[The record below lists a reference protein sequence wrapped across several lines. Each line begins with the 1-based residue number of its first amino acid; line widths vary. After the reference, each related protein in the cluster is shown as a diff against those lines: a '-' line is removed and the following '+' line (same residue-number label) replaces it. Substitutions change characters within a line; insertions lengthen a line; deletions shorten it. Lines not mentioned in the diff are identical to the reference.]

1 MLVHFRPHLCSGY
14 TDQYHPPDAP
24 LVVVEVDDG
33 VDAAGA
39 GEQDEADHGGD
50 PGGEPGEQDEA
61 DHGGDQQP
69 RHLLLVLLS
78 PLFLSL
84 RL

>member
-1 MLVHFRPHLCSGY
+1 MVDPQALHR
-14 TDQYHPPDAP
+14 PPDPP

-39 GEQDEADHGGD
+39 GEQG
-50 PGGEPGEQDEA
+50 EA

-78 PLFLSL
+78 SLLLAYPIQLSVGHSL
-84 RL
+84 KKL

>member
-1 MLVHFRPHLCSGY
+1 MVDPQALHR
-14 TDQYHPPDAP
+14 PPDAS

-39 GEQDEADHGGD
+39 GEQG
-50 PGGEPGEQDEA
+50 EA

-78 PLFLSL
+78 SLFLAFPIHLSL
-84 RL
+84 GDNLKKL